1 MSVITSGCSN
11 CADSEAHYALETSFD
26 DPRPAAPQGLVLDAD
41 LGSKSYRDDA
51 GDLCEERRSRWRCP
65 ICGRLFMRVVDI
77 DLDMMGWKTV
87 VTVFA
92 LP

>member
-41 LGSKSYRDDA
+41 LGSKSYRDAA
-51 GDLCEERRSRWRCP
+51 GALCEERRSRWRCP